1 MSPGPRSSRPSVG
14 VMLQR
19 HVDPALIPH
28 RARLF
33 ESLGFDDVWVVE
45 DRYFSGGI
53 AQAGAVLSATERLD
67 VGIGNLPAVV
77 RNPVFAAM
85 ELATLAGIYPGR
97 LIAGIQV
104 GVLPT

>member
-1 MSPGPRSSRPSVG
+1 
-14 VMLQR
+14 MLQR

-53 AQAGAVLSATERLD
+53 AQAGGGAIHDRAVGRGDREPPSRRAEPGVR
-67 VGIGNLPAVV
+67 GNGT
-77 RNPVFAAM
+77 RD
-85 ELATLAGIYPGR
+85 PGR
-97 LIAGIQV
+97 HLSRSTDRGDP
-104 GVLPT
+104 GRCLTYL

>member
-1 MSPGPRSSRPSVG
+1 MSPVLVRRGRLSAYCSSGTLIQRSSRIERVSSSPSASTTYGWSRTVT
-14 VMLQR
+14 
-19 HVDPALIPH
+19 
-28 RARLF
+28 
-33 ESLGFDDVWVVE
+33 SLAGSP
-45 DRYFSGGI
+45 RR
-53 AQAGAVLSATERLD
+53 GAVLSTTERLD